1 MDNKIVF
8 ASKKIA
14 SGSGTLE
21 VLGLTAEERRLLMG
35 GDEEVG
41 YALRSGADMPSFALL
56 FRQDKA
62 DGKQILNVI
71 YNVK

>member
-41 YALRSGADMPSFALL
+41 YALRSG
-56 FRQDKA
+56 K
-62 DGKQILNVI
+62 
-71 YNVK
+71 

>member
-1 MDNKIVF
+1 M
-8 ASKKIA
+8 
-14 SGSGTLE
+14 TLE
-21 VLGLTAEERRLLMG
+21 VLGLTAEERRMLMG